1 MADRLDRS
9 LMITDG
15 TQGSA
20 CGDCPWPPT
29 SLGPSRWPFGL
40 QADSRRLSRDFEAK
54 LGVGSLNAALA
65 VNTVGMWP
73 HPTARATRTRP
84 AIAARRADRYGFP
97 APLPRCHRSH
107 LCGGRQRAGSP
118 AYRSR
123 VRARP
128 NRSARPRPP
137 AACVLRHVFSRAP
150 PVARPRLYRH
160 LGMVPQVAPP
170 NGTAVREGECPGD
183 DAGVRGPACSGYGH
197 VDRLITSPDSRRRDR
212 SS

>member
-1 MADRLDRS
+1 VYLARAVLDRQAPAQS
-9 LMITDG
+9 D
-15 TQGSA
+15 QSAGS
-20 CGDCPWPPT
+20 CRWNGSQTPPDSAKLT
-29 SLGPSRWPFGL
+29 SEVCRLRFGL

-128 NRSARPRPP
+128 NRSARPRPAGRVRPQARVQSRP
-137 AACVLRHVFSRAP
+137 ARRATAALSTP
-150 PVARPRLYRH
+150 WYGAPGRTAQWYGGARGR
-160 LGMVPQVAPP
+160 V
-170 NGTAVREGECPGD
+170 
-183 DAGVRGPACSGYGH
+183 
-197 VDRLITSPDSRRRDR
+197 SRRRCR
-212 SS
+212 RQRPRVQWLRPCRPPHHFT

>member
-1 MADRLDRS
+1 VLSRCHLSSGTADGAVVGPERTVIAAYSAGLRRS
-9 LMITDG
+9 WGSRCG
-15 TQGSA
+15 TT
-20 CGDCPWPPT
+20 T
-29 SLGPSRWPFGL
+29 SKFLTVGAASWRVRSWFGL

-84 AIAARRADRYGFP
+84 AIAARRADRYGFS

-128 NRSARPRPP
+128 NRSARPRPAGRVRPQARVQSRP
-137 AACVLRHVFSRAP
+137 ARRATAALSTP
-150 PVARPRLYRH
+150 WY
-160 LGMVPQVAPP
+160 GAP
-170 NGTAVREGECPGD
+170 GRTA
-183 DAGVRGPACSGYGH
+183 
-197 VDRLITSPDSRRRDR
+197 
-212 SS
+212 